1 MILITGLEQL
11 RERFEHVILTVGN
24 FDGLH
29 IGHQKVFRAVR
40 ERSKAMGGTA
50 MAMTFD
56 PHPMRILVPEGGLKT
71 LVPFDEKVRLMG
83 LFGIDVILSVS
94 FTKTFADMRPDDFIR
109 DVIVGGIGAREVIVG
124 HGYYFGKGRKGTTE
138 LLRRRGRKHGFLVKV
153 VRSAKLFGG
162 VVSSSRVRD
171 LLSRGNVSK
180 VSWLLGRPYM
190 LKGRV
195 VSGTGRGAKILQVP
209 TANIETNYEIVPKE
223 GVYVVK
229 VGYRGRLMEGVANIG
244 TNPTFGNSNLCYEVH
259 ILNFSEPL
267 LGEEI
272 NVHFVDRLR
281 DERRFPDVTVLKEHI
296 MQDIAHARDILA
308 KGNYPKAL

>member
-1 MILITGLEQL
+1 MILITGLEHL
-11 RERFEHVILTVGN
+11 RERFEYIILTIGN

-71 LVPFDEKVRLMG
+71 LIPFDEKVRLMG
-83 LFGIDVILSVS
+83 LFGIDVVLSIS
-94 FTKTFADMRPDDFIR
+94 FTETFAAMRPDDFIR

-138 LLRRRGRKHGFLVKV
+138 LLRRRGRKYGFLVKV
-153 VRSAKLFGG
+153 VRNAKLFGG

-171 LLSRGNVSK
+171 LLRRGNVRE
-180 VSWLLGRPYM
+180 VSWHLGRPYM
-190 LKGRV
+190 IGGRV
-195 VSGTGRGAKILQVP
+195 ISGTGRGARILQVP
-209 TANIETNYEIVPKE
+209 TANLDTNYEIVPKE
-223 GVYVVK
+223 GVYAVK
-229 VGYRGRLMEGVANIG
+229 VGYRGKLMEGVANIG

-267 LGEEI
+267 LGEKI
-272 NVHFVDRLR
+272 NVHFIDRLR
-281 DERRFPDVTVLKEHI
+281 DERKFPNVTALKEHI
-296 MQDIAHARDILA
+296 TQDIAQARDILA